1 MHPLNYIDIMM
12 KCGVEEYMTE
22 SMLFLPTDEFDVTS
36 ASSPEEVHA
45 YCLKKYGVTPH
56 FIKAVLSQGLPDDLR
71 MKIEWDYDP
80 KYGEW
85 SALMI
90 YLRDKEGK
98 LVAHDYRLIDL
109 EDNVTWP
116 GDIHVDAS
124 LAGQGIGTQLVFN
137 QMRLVNHMGVSRM
150 LIRAGNTTGAAV
162 WGKLG
167 FDLEGD
173 KALGHFNMDV
183 LNKRLEIMDLHLGAD
198 FVQHAREECM
208 ALEQGTIWPLTD
220 LQQDIIAI
228 YGKENTMNMLRMM
241 RNAYVELVIGSVDAR
256 VTVLGEEALAR
267 FEGRD
272 VITLG
277 QVLLVGQQWSGVF
290 DFSNQRQLD
299 RLARNIG
306 KPIEIVEDE
315 PFVQRMQSN
324 SQRQF
329 KLG

>member
-1 MHPLNYIDIMM
+1 
-12 KCGVEEYMTE
+12 MTE
-22 SMLFLPTDEFDVTS
+22 SMPFLPTDEFDVTS

-109 EDNVTWP
+109 DDDVTWP
-116 GDIHVDAS
+116 GDIHVNAS
-124 LAGQGIGTQLVFN
+124 ISGQGIGTQLVFN
-137 QMRLVNHMGVSRM
+137 QMRLVNHIGVSKM

-198 FVQHAREECM
+198 FVQHAREACT

-256 VTVLGEEALAR
+256 VTVLGEEALVR
-267 FEGRD
+267 FESRD

-299 RLARNIG
+299 RLARSIST
-306 KPIEIVEDE
+306 PLEVAQDE
-315 PFVQRMQSN
+315 FSVQQAPPKLH
-324 SQRQF
+324 RQVR
-329 KLG
+329 LG

>member
-1 MHPLNYIDIMM
+1 MHPLNYIDIMIE
-12 KCGVEEYMTE
+12 CDVEEYMTE
-22 SMLFLPTDEFDVTS
+22 SMPFLPTDEFDVTS

-45 YCLKKYGVTPH
+45 YCLKKYGLTPH
-56 FIKAVLSQGLPDDLR
+56 FIKAVLSNGLPYDLR

-98 LVAHDYRLIDL
+98 LVAYDSRLIDL
-109 EDNVTWP
+109 DDDVTWP

-124 LAGQGIGTQLVFN
+124 ISGQGIGTQLVFN
-137 QMRLVNHMGVSRM
+137 QMRLVNHMGVSKM

-198 FVQHAREECM
+198 FVQHAREACM

-228 YGKENTMNMLRMM
+228 YGKENTINMLRMM
-241 RNAYVELVIGSVDAR
+241 RNEYVEFVIGSVDAR

-267 FEGRD
+267 FESRD

-277 QVLLVGQQWSGVF
+277 QVLLVGQQWGGVF

-299 RLARNIG
+299 RLAHNIG
-306 KPIEIVEDE
+306 KPLEIVAEE
-315 PFVQRMQSN
+315 PFVQRIQSN